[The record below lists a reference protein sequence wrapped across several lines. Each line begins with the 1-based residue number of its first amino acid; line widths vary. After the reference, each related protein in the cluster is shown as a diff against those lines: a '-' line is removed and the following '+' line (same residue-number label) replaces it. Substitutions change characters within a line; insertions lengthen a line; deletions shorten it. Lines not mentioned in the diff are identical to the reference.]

1 MAASFLFDV
10 PFSCKVKHYCL
21 TEIKVDGLSARCE
34 LRMIEKLKALGQ
46 HRTLPYRLKKIL
58 AACAVSAAFAVGG
71 LGPVIAGG
79 ETRSISLYHMHTG
92 ESLSVTYMKDGRYV
106 PSAMKQIN
114 YLLRDWRRDKTITID
129 PRTIDLVWELHED
142 LGSHA
147 PVHIV
152 CGYRSAQTN
161 ALLHRMGRHVA
172 KESQHIQG
180 RAIDFYLTDVPTVK
194 IRNVALVH
202 QRGGVGYYRSAGGPT
217 GFLHV
222 DSGHVRHWGP
232 YISSSQMAQIFRDGR
247 KYVGR
252 HMNGGGSFA
261 PDTQVA
267 SADENSRQAPRGF
280 LSKLLG
286 LGKKEPV
293 VVAPAPTQVA
303 EVAPDANYKK
313 SSQADLADLTADAS
327 TTPVKPKALTASMV
341 SQSQMASLGDLS
353 QDAATAPKLKLVPQQ
368 VAAADAADE
377 ADSADASDTQ
387 VNKGRTVPKPRV
399 KPVEVMLM
407 AAANMKPAP
416 QMIRINAASAPPP
429 SQTGRDKPSPVA
441 DSLGTLMEA
450 VASDDVPVQST
461 KSKSLAVDLKN
472 GTAKGAGVIRP
483 MIASVGG
490 DINWWPQL
498 FLRNEAAVRRD
509 GQPPLIG
516 TLDQD
521 ALPKAASINNVGGGS
536 SAYAA
541 DLSDVQHSAEGKGD
555 LVSNEEDK
563 VDLGFDLAKV
573 AGKTAKN

>member
-1 MAASFLFDV
+1 M
-10 PFSCKVKHYCL
+10 
-21 TEIKVDGLSARCE
+21 DGLSARCE
-34 LRMIEKLKALGQ
+34 LRMTEKLDALGQ
-46 HRTLPYRLKKIL
+46 HRTLSNKLKKTL

-79 ETRSISLYHMHTG
+79 ETRTISLYHIHTG

-114 YLLRDWRRDKTITID
+114 YLLRDWRRNKTVTID
-129 PRTIDLVWELHED
+129 PRTIDLVWQLHED

-147 PVHIV
+147 TINIV
-152 CGYRSAQTN
+152 CGYRSAETN
-161 ALLHRMGRHVA
+161 ALLHRIGRKVA

-180 RAIDFYLTDVPTVK
+180 KAIDFYLTDVPTQK
-194 IRNVALVH
+194 IRNIALVLE
-202 QRGGVGYYRSAGGPT
+202 RGGVGYYRSAGGPT

-232 YISSSQMAQIFRDGR
+232 FISPSQMAQIFRDGR

-267 SADENSRQAPRGF
+267 SADDTGHQAPRGF

-293 VVAPAPTQVA
+293 VVAQAPTQVA
-303 EVAPDANYKK
+303 AAKPAEVIPDANYKR

-327 TTPVKPKALTASMV
+327 TTPVKPKALTASQV

-353 QDAATAPKLKLVPQQ
+353 QDAATVPKLKAVPPP
-368 VAAADAADE
+368 VAAADAADG
-377 ADSADASDTQ
+377 DTADAGAVDNKVS
-387 VNKGRTVPKPRV
+387 KGRVVPKPRV
-399 KPVEVMLM
+399 KPIEVMLM
-407 AAANMKPAP
+407 AAANMKTAPA
-416 QMIRINAASAPPP
+416 MIRINAASAPPP
-429 SQTGRDKPSPVA
+429 SQTGHDKPSPVA

-450 VASDDVPVQST
+450 VASDDVPVQAV
-461 KSKSLAVDLKN
+461 KSKTSLATELKN

-498 FLRNEAAVRRD
+498 FLRDEAAVRRD

-521 ALPKAASINNVGGGS
+521 ALPKAAVIDNVGGGS

-563 VDLGFDLAKV
+563 VDLGLDLPRI

>member
-1 MAASFLFDV
+1 MGF
-10 PFSCKVKHYCL
+10 PP
-21 TEIKVDGLSARCE
+21 GGE
-34 LRMIEKLKALGQ
+34 LRMVENLVALGQ
-46 HRTLPYRLKKIL
+46 HRTLSKRLKKTL
-58 AACAVSAAFAVGG
+58 AACAVSAAFAIGG

-79 ETRSISLYHMHTG
+79 ETRSISLYHIHTG

-161 ALLHRMGRHVA
+161 ALLHRLGRHVA
-172 KESQHIQG
+172 RESQHIQG

-194 IRNVALVH
+194 IRNVALVQ

-222 DSGHVRHWGP
+222 DSGHTRHWGP

-247 KYVGR
+247 KYIGR
-252 HMNGGGSFA
+252 HLTNGGGFA

-267 SADENSRQAPRGF
+267 SADDTGGQAPRGF

-286 LGKKEPV
+286 LGKKDIAV
-293 VVAPAPTQVA
+293 VQAPTQVA
-303 EVAPDANYKK
+303 AAAPAEVVPDVNYKR
-313 SSQADLADLTADAS
+313 SGQADLADLTADAA
-327 TTPVKPKALTASMV
+327 TAPVKPKALTATQV

-353 QDAATAPKLKLVPQQ
+353 QDAATAPKLKLVPSQ
-368 VAAADAADE
+368 VAAADE
-377 ADSADASDTQ
+377 ADVADGDTADASTVDAK
-387 VNKGRTVPKPRV
+387 VSKARVVPKPRF
-399 KPVEVMLM
+399 KPIEVMLM
-407 AAANMKPAP
+407 AAANMKTVP

-441 DSLGTLMEA
+441 DSLGTLMQAAA
-450 VASDDVPVQST
+450 VDDIPVQGA
-461 KSKSLAVDLKN
+461 KGKGSLAVDLKN
-472 GTAKGAGVIRP
+472 GSAKGPGVIRP

-498 FLRNEAAVRRD
+498 FLRDEAAVRRD

-521 ALPKAASINNVGGGS
+521 ALPKAAVINNVGGGS

-541 DLSDVQHSAEGKGD
+541 DLSDVQHAAEGKGD

-563 VDLGFDLAKV
+563 VDLGLDLKIV
-573 AGKTAKN
+573 AGKTANN

>member
-1 MAASFLFDV
+1 MGF
-10 PFSCKVKHYCL
+10 
-21 TEIKVDGLSARCE
+21 SARCE
-34 LRMIEKLKALGQ
+34 LRMVENLGALGQ
-46 HRTLPYRLKKIL
+46 HRTLSNRLKKTL
-58 AACAVSAAFAVGG
+58 AACAVSAAFAIGG

-79 ETRSISLYHMHTG
+79 ETRSISLYHIHTG

-114 YLLRDWRRDKTITID
+114 YLLRDWRRNKTVTID
-129 PRTIDLVWELHED
+129 PRTIDLVWQLHED

-147 PVHIV
+147 TINIV
-152 CGYRSAQTN
+152 CGYRSAETN
-161 ALLHRMGRHVA
+161 ALLNRIGRKVA

-180 RAIDFYLTDVPTVK
+180 RAIDFYLTDVPTQK
-194 IRNVALVH
+194 IRNIALVLE
-202 QRGGVGYYRSAGGPT
+202 RGGVGYYRSAGGPT

-222 DSGHVRHWGP
+222 DSGRVRHWGP

-267 SADENSRQAPRGF
+267 AADDNGGQAPRGF

-293 VVAPAPTQVA
+293 VSAQTQVA
-303 EVAPDANYKK
+303 EAKPAPAIPDANYKK
-313 SSQADLADLTADAS
+313 SGQADLADLTADAS
-327 TTPVKPKALTASMV
+327 TTPVKPKPLTASQV

-353 QDAATAPKLKLVPQQ
+353 QDAATVPKLKVVPQQ
-368 VAAADAADE
+368 VAAADE
-377 ADSADASDTQ
+377 ADIADRDTADAGTVDTK
-387 VNKGRTVPKPRV
+387 VNKGRVVPKPRV
-399 KPVEVMLM
+399 RPIEVMLM
-407 AAANMKPAP
+407 AAANMKAAP

-429 SQTGRDKPSPVA
+429 SQTGHDRPSPVA

-450 VASDDVPVQST
+450 AAVDDVPVQGA
-461 KSKSLAVDLKN
+461 KSKSLATDLKN
-472 GTAKGAGVIRP
+472 GTAKGAGIIKP

-498 FLRNEAAVRRD
+498 FLRDEAAVRRD

-521 ALPKAASINNVGGGS
+521 ALPKAAIINNVGGGS
-536 SAYAA
+536 SAFAA

-563 VDLGFDLAKV
+563 VDLGLDLPLV
-573 AGKTAKN
+573 AEKTAKN

>member
-1 MAASFLFDV
+1 
-10 PFSCKVKHYCL
+10 
-21 TEIKVDGLSARCE
+21 
-34 LRMIEKLKALGQ
+34 
-46 HRTLPYRLKKIL
+46 
-58 AACAVSAAFAVGG
+58 
-71 LGPVIAGG
+71 
-79 ETRSISLYHMHTG
+79 
-92 ESLSVTYMKDGRYV
+92 MKDGHYV

-114 YLLRDWRRDKTITID
+114 YLLRDWRLNRTITID
-129 PRTIDLVWELHED
+129 PRTVDLIWELHED

-147 PVHIV
+147 AINIV

-161 ALLHRMGRHVA
+161 AMLHRIGRKVA
-172 KESQHIQG
+172 RESQHIQG
-180 RAIDFYLTDVPTVK
+180 RAIDFYLTDVPTQK
-194 IRNVALVH
+194 IRNVALVR

-247 KYVGR
+247 KYIGR
-252 HMNGGGSFA
+252 HMMNGGSFA

-267 SADENSRQAPRGF
+267 SADDNGGQAPRGF

-286 LGKKEPV
+286 LGKKEPII
-293 VVAPAPTQVA
+293 VAQVHTQVA
-303 EVAPDANYKK
+303 EAKPVEVIPDVNYKK

-327 TTPVKPKALTASMV
+327 TTPAKPKPLTASQV
-341 SQSQMASLGDLS
+341 SQAQMASLGDLS
-353 QDAATAPKLKLVPQQ
+353 QDAATTPKLKLVPSQL
-368 VAAADAADE
+368 AAADE
-377 ADSADASDTQ
+377 ADATDGDTADAGTVDAK
-387 VNKGRTVPKPRV
+387 VNKGRVVPKPRV
-399 KPVEVMLM
+399 KPIEVMLM
-407 AAANMKPAP
+407 AAANMKVAPA
-416 QMIRINAASAPPP
+416 MIRISAASAPPP
-429 SQTGRDKPSPVA
+429 SQSGRDKPSPVA

-450 VASDDVPVQST
+450 AAVDDVPVQGN
-461 KSKSLAVDLKN
+461 KSKTSLATDLKN
-472 GTAKGAGVIRP
+472 GTAKGAGIIKP
-483 MIASVGG
+483 MIASAGG

-498 FLRNEAAVRRD
+498 FLRDEAAVRRD

-521 ALPKAASINNVGGGS
+521 ALPKAAMINNVGGGS

-563 VDLGFDLAKV
+563 VDLGLDLPLV